1 MKKYTQQFK
10 QETLE
15 LAKQLGSVAEAARQL
30 GIKDGVL
37 YNWKAKS
44 NFKIEKKSE
53 KSATT
58 PESEEILRLKKE
70 NEELKKVNY
79 ILKRASA
86 FFAQDHLK

>member
-1 MKKYTQQFK
+1 MKIHSVK
-10 QETLE
+10 Q
-15 LAKQLGSVAEAARQL
+15 AS
-30 GIKDGVL
+30 
-37 YNWKAKS
+37 
-44 NFKIEKKSE
+44 
-53 KSATT
+53 T